1 MALSE
6 RIGRIKPSPTLAVS
20 SKAKAMKAQGIDV
33 VSFGAGEP
41 DFDTPQHIK
50 EAAIQAIND
59 GFTKYTPASGINEL
73 KEAVCEKFERDNGLA
88 FDKSQIVIS
97 CGGKHA
103 FYNLAQVL
111 LDPGDEAVI
120 PAPYWVSYPDM
131 VRLAGGTP
139 VIIETHEEN
148 GFKLSPEQLDE
159 VLSEKTKIVVINSPS
174 NPTGAAYSREE
185 LEALAEVILKYPN
198 ARVISDEIYE
208 KIVYDGYEFTSIA
221 NCGEEIL
228 KRTLIIHGVS
238 KTYSM
243 TGWRI
248 GFTAGDAD
256 IIKAVSMLQSQ
267 STSNPTSIAQK
278 AAVAALRG
286 PQEPVAEMVKAF
298 HERRDYTISRLNAMD
313 GVTCFTPHGAFY
325 AFPNLNS
332 YMGSG
337 YKDHKISSG
346 YDMAAYLLDEVK
358 VAAVPGDAFGKAG
371 YLRLSF
377 ATSMDEIK
385 KGLDRIE
392 EGLAKLKR

>member
-1 MALSE
+1 MGLSE

-20 SKAKAMKAQGIDV
+20 SKAKAMKVKGIDV

-50 EAAIQAIND
+50 EAAIQAIQN
-59 GFTKYTPASGINEL
+59 GFTKYTPASGIDEL
-73 KEAVCEKFERDNGLA
+73 KEAVCEKFARDNGLT
-88 FDKSQIVIS
+88 FDKSHVVIS

-111 LDPGDEAVI
+111 LDPGDEAII

-131 VRLAGGTP
+131 VLLAGGNP
-139 VIIETHEEN
+139 VVVETDEAN
-148 GFKLSPEQLDE
+148 GFKLTPEQLDE
-159 VLSEKTKIVVINSPS
+159 ALSDKTKIVVINSPS
-174 NPTGAAYSREE
+174 NPTGAAYTREE
-185 LEALAEVILKYPN
+185 LEALANVILKYPN
-198 ARVISDEIYE
+198 AHVISDEIYE
-208 KIVYDGYEFTSIA
+208 KIVYDGYTFTSIA
-221 NCGEEIL
+221 NCGEEIF
-228 KRTLIIHGVS
+228 KRTIIIHGVS
-238 KTYSM
+238 KTYAM

-248 GFTAGDAD
+248 GFTAGDAA

-286 PQEPVAEMVKAF
+286 PQGPVDDMVRAF
-298 HERRDYTISRLNAMD
+298 QERRDFTISRLNAME
-313 GVTCFTPHGAFY
+313 GVSCLTPHGAFY
-325 AFPNLNS
+325 AFPNINA
-332 YMGSG
+332 YMGKG
-337 YKDHKISSG
+337 YKDYKITSG
-346 YDMAAYLLDEVK
+346 YDLAAYLLDEVN

-392 EGLAKLKR
+392 EGLGKLKE

>member
-1 MALSE
+1 MGLSE

-50 EAAIQAIND
+50 EAAIQAIRD
-59 GFTKYTPASGINEL
+59 GFTKYTPASGIDEL
-73 KEAVCEKFERDNGLA
+73 KEAVCQKFAQDNGLS
-88 FDKSQIVIS
+88 FDKSQVVIS

-111 LDPGDEAVI
+111 LDPGDEAII

-131 VRLAGGTP
+131 VRLAGGIP
-139 VIIETHEEN
+139 VFLETHEEN
-148 GFKLSPEQLDE
+148 GFKLTPEQLDE
-159 VLSEKTKIVVINSPS
+159 ALTEKTKIVVINSPS
-174 NPTGAAYSREE
+174 NPTGAAYSKEE
-185 LEALAEVILKYPN
+185 LEALANVILKYPN
-198 ARVISDEIYE
+198 AHVISDEIYE
-208 KIVYDGYEFTSIA
+208 KIVYDGYTFASIA
-221 NCGEEIL
+221 NCGGEIL
-228 KRTLIIHGVS
+228 KRTIIIHGVS
-238 KTYSM
+238 KTYAM

-278 AAVAALRG
+278 AAVAALNG
-286 PQEPVAEMVKAF
+286 PQDAVDEMVKAF
-298 HERRDYTISRLNAMD
+298 HERRDFTISRLNAME
-313 GVTCFTPHGAFY
+313 GVSCFMPHGAFY
-325 AFPNLNS
+325 AFPNLNFFIGKE
-332 YMGSG
+332 YNN
-337 YKDHKISSG
+337 HKINSG

-358 VAAVPGDAFGKAG
+358 VAAVPGDAFGKKG

-377 ATSMDEIK
+377 ATSMEEIK

-392 EGLAKLKR
+392 EGLARLG

>member
-1 MALSE
+1 MELSE

-20 SKAKAMKAQGIDV
+20 ARAKAMKAQGIDV

-41 DFDTPQHIK
+41 DFDTPDNIK
-50 EAAIQAIND
+50 EAAMQAIRE
-59 GFTKYTPASGINEL
+59 GFTKYTPASGIDTL
-73 KEAVCEKFERDNGLA
+73 KEAVCEKFRRDNSLA
-88 FDKSQIVIS
+88 FDKSQVVIS

-111 LDPGDEAVI
+111 LNPGDEAII

-139 VIIETHEEN
+139 VIVPATEEN
-148 GFKLSPEQLDE
+148 GFKLTPEQFDAAFTD
-159 VLSEKTKIVVINSPS
+159 KTKLVIINSPS
-174 NPTGAAYSREE
+174 NPTGAGYTGDE
-185 LEALAEVILKYPN
+185 LSAIAEVILRYPN

-208 KIVYDGYEFTSIA
+208 KIIYDGFRFTSIA
-221 NCGEEIL
+221 NCGADIL

-238 KTYSM
+238 KTYAM

-267 STSNPTSIAQK
+267 STSNPASISQK
-278 AAVAALRG
+278 AALAALNG
-286 PQEPVAEMVKAF
+286 PQDAVAEMVRAF
-298 HERRDYTISRLNAMD
+298 HERRDVTISRLNRMD
-313 GVTCFTPHGAFY
+313 GVTCVNPRGAFY

-332 YMGSG
+332 YIGKS
-337 YKDHKISSG
+337 YKDTRINDG
-346 YDMAAYLLDEVK
+346 YDLAAYFLSEVK
-358 VAAVPGDAFGKAG
+358 VAVVPGDAFGAAG

-377 ATSMDEIK
+377 ATSMAEIN

-392 EGLAKLKR
+392 EGLGKLRL

>member
-1 MALSE
+1 MGLSE

-50 EAAIQAIND
+50 EAAIRAIEE
-59 GFTKYTPASGINEL
+59 GFTKYTPASGIDEL
-73 KEAVCEKFERDNGLA
+73 KEAVCEKFYNDNGLTY
-88 FDKSQIVIS
+88 DKSQIVIS

-111 LDPGDEAVI
+111 LDPGDEVVI

-139 VIIETHEEN
+139 VIVETDEGK
-148 GFKLSPEQLDE
+148 GFKITPDKLGEALSD
-159 VLSEKTKIVVINSPS
+159 KTKIVLINSPS
-174 NPTGAAYSREE
+174 NPTGAAYAREE
-185 LEALAEVILKYPN
+185 LEALAEIILKYPQVY
-198 ARVISDEIYE
+198 VISDEIYE
-208 KIVYDGYEFTSIA
+208 KIIYDGYTFVSIA
-221 NCGEEIL
+221 NCGDEIF

-238 KTYSM
+238 KTYAM

-256 IIKAVSMLQSQ
+256 VIKAVSMLQSQ

-298 HERRDYTISRLNAMD
+298 HERRDYTISRLNKME
-313 GVTCFTPHGAFY
+313 GVTCFTPQGAFY
-325 AFPNLNS
+325 AFPNLNR
-332 YMGSG
+332 YIGSH
-337 YKDHKISSG
+337 YKDRTISSG
-346 YDMAAYLLDEVK
+346 YDLATYLLDEMK

-377 ATSMDEIK
+377 ATSMEEIER
-385 KGLDRIE
+385 GLDRLE
-392 EGLAKLKR
+392 EGLVRLTR

>member
-1 MALSE
+1 MGLSD

-20 SKAKAMKAQGIDV
+20 AKSKAMKAQGIDV

-50 EAAIQAIND
+50 EAAIQAIKD
-59 GFTKYTPASGINEL
+59 GFTKYTPASGIDEL
-73 KEAVCEKFERDNGLA
+73 KESVCAKFSRDNGLN
-88 FDKSQIVIS
+88 FDKSQVVIS

-111 LDPGDEAVI
+111 LNPGDEAII

-139 VIIETHEEN
+139 VIVKTEENN
-148 GFKLSPEQLDE
+148 GFKLTPDTLDT
-159 VLSEKTKIVVINSPS
+159 VLTDKTKIVVINSPS
-174 NPTGAAYSREE
+174 NPTGAAYTKKE
-185 LEALAEVILKYPN
+185 LTDLGNVILKYPN
-198 ARVISDEIYE
+198 AWVISDEIYE
-208 KIVYDGYEFTSIA
+208 KIVYDGYTFVSIA
-221 NCGEEIL
+221 NCGEEIR

-238 KTYSM
+238 KTYAM

-248 GFTAGDAD
+248 GFTVGDAA

-278 AAVAALRG
+278 AAVAALNG
-286 PQEPVAEMVKAF
+286 PQDAVSKMVSAF
-298 HERRDYTISRLNAMD
+298 HERRNYTISRLNRMK
-313 GVTCFTPHGAFY
+313 GVTCLNPQGAFY
-325 AFPNLNS
+325 AFANLNS
-332 YMGSG
+332 FLGKG
-337 YKDHKISSG
+337 YKDTRLNSG
-346 YDMAAYLLDEVK
+346 YDLATYLLEEVN
-358 VAAVPGDAFGKAG
+358 VAVIPGDAFGQKG

-377 ATSMDEIK
+377 ATSMEEIK

-392 EGLAKLKR
+392 EALGKLSS

>member
-1 MALSE
+1 MGLSE

-41 DFDTPQHIK
+41 DFDTPDHIK
-50 EAAIQAIND
+50 QAAIQAIND
-59 GFTKYTPASGINEL
+59 GFTKYTPASGIDEL
-73 KEAVCEKFERDNGLA
+73 KEAVCEKFERDNGLT
-88 FDKSQIVIS
+88 FDKSQVVIS

-131 VRLAGGTP
+131 VRLAGGVP
-139 VIIETHEEN
+139 VIVETEEEN
-148 GFKLSPEQLDE
+148 GFKITPEQLDE
-159 VLSEKTKIVVINSPS
+159 ALSDKTKIVLINSPS

-198 ARVISDEIYE
+198 AHVISDEIYE
-208 KIVYDGYEFTSIA
+208 KIIYDGYTFVSIA

-228 KRTLIIHGVS
+228 KRTIIIHGVS

-248 GFTAGDAD
+248 GFTAGDAN

-286 PQEPVAEMVKAF
+286 PQEPVTEMVKAF
-298 HERRDYTISRLNAMD
+298 HERRDYTISRLNTMD

-332 YMGSG
+332 YIGSS
-337 YKDHKISSG
+337 YKDYKISSG

-377 ATSMDEIK
+377 ATSLDEIK

-392 EGLAKLKR
+392 EGLAKLER